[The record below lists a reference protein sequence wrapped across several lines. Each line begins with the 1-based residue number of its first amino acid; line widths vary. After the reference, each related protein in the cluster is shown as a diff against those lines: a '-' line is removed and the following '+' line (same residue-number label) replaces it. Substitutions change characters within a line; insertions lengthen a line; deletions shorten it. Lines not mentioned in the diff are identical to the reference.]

1 MYFGLTDER
10 KLLQATLREL
20 VARELPPARLRR
32 CFDDGGGFDAEL
44 WHAAAVVEAGL
55 LQPDPHAQAAGAR
68 SDDRDPH
75 RARVSAG
82 WAHRSVLRR
91 ESGVHQALLT

>member
-32 CFDDGGGFDAEL
+32 CFSRIPMHRPPGPASTIAIRTGRAFPLAGPIAPSS
-44 WHAAAVVEAGL
+44 VES
-55 LQPDPHAQAAGAR
+55 PEFIKHC
-68 SDDRDPH
+68 
-75 RARVSAG
+75 
-82 WAHRSVLRR
+82 
-91 ESGVHQALLT
+91 